1 MNRLPVGCSTCA
13 HKTVPT
19 ECAPCSECALSR
31 PGGSAQIY
39 WEGDAGYISQVK
51 IKRLSAYARIPFHA
65 THGAAGYDLY
75 AASVWYDR
83 SEQILKIGSGLAFEI
98 PSGYVGLLFPRSS
111 IYRTGLHMAFSVGV
125 IDSDYRGEV
134 CGYFHFSGAEGCPY
148 EVGDRF
154 AQLTILPIQNVRF
167 EWAPQLSETERGARG
182 YGHTGR
188 R

>member
-51 IKRLSAYARIPFHA
+51 IKRLSAYARIPFHG

-111 IYRTGLHMAFSVGV
+111 IYRTGLHMAFSSLHRIADVETAIDAGVG
-125 IDSDYRGEV
+125 
-134 CGYFHFSGAEGCPY
+134 
-148 EVGDRF
+148 
-154 AQLTILPIQNVRF
+154 T
-167 EWAPQLSETERGARG
+167 
-182 YGHTGR
+182 
-188 R
+188 

>member
-13 HKTVPT
+13 HKTIPT

-31 PGGSAQIY
+31 PGGSAQVY

-51 IKRLSAYARIPFHA
+51 IKRLSAYARIPFHG
-65 THGAAGYDLY
+65 TPGAAGYDLY

-111 IYRTGLHMAFSVGV
+111 MKLFLRCPF
-125 IDSDYRGEV
+125 
-134 CGYFHFSGAEGCPY
+134 FHSQIQG
-148 EVGDRF
+148 
-154 AQLTILPIQNVRF
+154 TTNLPTFFRCNL
-167 EWAPQLSETERGARG
+167 AGTLL
-182 YGHTGR
+182 
-188 R
+188 